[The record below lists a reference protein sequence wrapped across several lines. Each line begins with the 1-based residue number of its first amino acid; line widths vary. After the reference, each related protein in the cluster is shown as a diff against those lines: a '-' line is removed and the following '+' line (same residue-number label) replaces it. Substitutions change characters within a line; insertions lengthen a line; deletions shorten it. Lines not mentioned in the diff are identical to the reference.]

1 MKMKNKDS
9 QIKSWEAC
17 KISSEGIRRNVLPR
31 SLACSSSSLCQIV
44 KNKIKTT
51 SVPRPAMQLNNR
63 AKYYYRYARSRK
75 KKKTNKTCSKL
86 SRSFRLLFSVSHVEP
101 LIRQVWTCVS
111 AGPPTKLVAAA
122 AVARSG
128 FPLRLLAETRGKAEP
143 GVVAVFVPRLAGV
156 DGGNPLTVE

>member
-1 MKMKNKDS
+1 MGGMQKLKRGYKKKCPASFTGLFNQQFMSNH
-9 QIKSWEAC
+9 
-17 KISSEGIRRNVLPR
+17 
-31 SLACSSSSLCQIV
+31 

-51 SVPRPAMQLNNR
+51 SIPRPAMQLNNR
-63 AKYYYRYARSRK
+63 AKYYYRYAKSG
-75 KKKTNKTCSKL
+75 KKKTNKTWSTL

-101 LIRQVWTCVS
+101 LIRQVSTCVS
-111 AGPPTKLVAAA
+111 AGLPTKLVAAA

-128 FPLRLLAETRGKAEP
+128 FPLRFLAETRGNAEP